1 MMEAMST
8 KRGNPIHG
16 WLNIDKPAGMTSN
29 AVVGRV
35 RKITGAAKVGHGGTL
50 DPLATGVLPLALGDA
65 TKTASYVM
73 AGTKTYLFTVRWGE
87 GRATDDAEGEL
98 TESCER
104 RPTDEEIVSVLTTF
118 SGEILQVP
126 PDYSA
131 VKVNGRRAYALAR
144 SRKPVE
150 LKARTVS
157 IERIELLERPDPDH
171 ARFRV
176 TCGKGTYMRSLAR
189 DMALELGTVGHISS
203 LRRTRT
209 GPFSEETA
217 IPLEKLE
224 DLGHSAALAE
234 ALLPIETALDDI
246 PALALTEAEAR
257 CLRHGRPISVL
268 PVATRSPLTNIAQGD
283 VVCAM
288 AGDRLVALARLV
300 GGEIRPFRVMNL

>member
-1 MMEAMST
+1 MGG
-8 KRGNPIHG
+8 KRGGKPIHG

-50 DPLATGVLPLALGDA
+50 DPLATGVLPVALGEA

-73 AGTKTYLFTVRWGE
+73 AGAKTYQFTVCWGE

-98 TESCER
+98 TESCDH
-104 RPTDEEIVSVLTTF
+104 RPTDEEIVAALTTF
-118 SGEILQVP
+118 TGEILQVP
-126 PDYSA
+126 PAFSA

-150 LKARTVS
+150 LEARPVS

-171 ARFRV
+171 ARFLV
-176 TCGKGTYMRSLAR
+176 ICGKGTYMRSLAR
-189 DMALELGTVGHISS
+189 DLALELGTVGHISA
-203 LRRTRT
+203 LRRTRA

-217 IPLEKLE
+217 IPLDKLE

-234 ALLPIETALDDI
+234 ALLPIETVLDDI

-257 CLRHGRPISVL
+257 SLRHGRPISVL

-288 AGDRLVALARLV
+288 AGGRLVALARLV